1 MMYYGVGDVTDQ
13 SCKTDLVLPTPTQL
27 AVTDF
32 VISTLRRT
40 RGWEGVDATTPPPP
54 IRFFRVFSCRINHQH
69 LTFSVA
75 VRSSLAQILRQ
86 V

>member
-32 VISTLRRT
+32 VILTLGRT
-40 RGWEGVDATTPPPP
+40 RGWEGVDATPPPHQV
-54 IRFFRVFSCRINHQH
+54 FRVFSCRINHQH

-75 VRSSLAQILRQ
+75 VRSPLAQILRH

>member
-13 SCKTDLVLPTPTQL
+13 SRKTDLVLPTPTQL

-32 VISTLRRT
+32 VILTLGRT
-40 RGWEGVDATTPPPP
+40 RGWEGVDATPPPP
-54 IRFFRVFSCRINHQH
+54 HQVFRVFSCRINHQH

-75 VRSSLAQILRQ
+75 VRSPLAQILRH

>member
-32 VISTLRRT
+32 VILTLGRT
-40 RGWEGVDATTPPPP
+40 RGWEGVNATPPPP
-54 IRFFRVFSCRINHQH
+54 IRFSEFFPVG
-69 LTFSVA
+69 
-75 VRSSLAQILRQ
+75 
-86 V
+86 